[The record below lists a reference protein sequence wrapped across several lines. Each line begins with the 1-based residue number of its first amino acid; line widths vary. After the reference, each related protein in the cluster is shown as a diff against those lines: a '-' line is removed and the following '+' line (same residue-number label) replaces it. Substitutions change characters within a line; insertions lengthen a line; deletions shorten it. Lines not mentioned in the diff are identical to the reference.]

1 MSTTAPFSLA
11 TLALPTGKTLTAA
24 MLPRRFEIG
33 ATTLAAVKVAAQG
46 SQAATLPT
54 EPLGRPLYD
63 KAVTTATGQLAAVEK
78 VRDTFTN
85 VRLDIQRLRRF
96 GDTAGDNARSLIDR
110 VQDYLDDHLTEAELK
125 RLKLAAGPADA
136 GRFRTALLP
145 ELFKDAASPLQRKAF
160 AAELA
165 ALPDTPRKDGSRHN
179 HESALFSAGAAL
191 AEDIRLIEALR
202 HGLVTLRRHHQ
213 EALDAARAE
222 LAALD
227 TRLPDEM
234 AQLDVLEHSR
244 AEALDDYALAQRLL
258 AEHWQAVEARH
269 VERARVIDG
278 HQGLFYVKVR
288 QTPLGRTLPDPL
300 ELRPSAADDLVPG
313 CSGRD
318 TPLPA
323 ALAPFMDMVL
333 DLPLDDWRALRP
345 LGHLLPDRER
355 LTSLVEDRR
364 QKLVLRASRTV
375 SAAALGAVAGHP
387 VLTGLLRQH
396 QGVVQQLAARPFASA
411 TAASLATL
419 QQQGHAILG
428 LDDLLAN
435 AAPRLR
441 EPARALHQRLDAA
454 AGCLLARLRAVAPS
468 LRLAWSAAAE
478 ADRLPVESPE
488 RWPDIASAE
497 NQDFNGTRTL
507 VELVAWWFRQLDDD
521 ASAEARTTMRHL
533 VRACVLLA
541 AGDDPQQLLQGRLQ
555 TIPGRALRPGERLRL
570 DLNRE
575 PARGALLHLLD
586 PEQRVIALLHI
597 DDHDAQGSVASVARV
612 IDAAAMVS
620 TRLQVSGAGTSPDGT
635 P

>member
-1 MSTTAPFSLA
+1 MSTT
-11 TLALPTGKTLTAA
+11 PTFQSIAA
-24 MLPRRFEIG
+24 IPRRFEVG
-33 ATTLAAVKVAAQG
+33 ATTLAAVKVAAQT
-46 SQAATLPT
+46 SQAATLPS
-54 EPLGRPLYD
+54 EPMGKPLFD
-63 KAVTTATGQLAAVEK
+63 KAATAATGQLAAVEK
-78 VRDTFTN
+78 VRDTFSN
-85 VRLDIQRLRRF
+85 VSQDIRRLRRF
-96 GDTAGDNARSLIDR
+96 GDTPGDQARSLIDR
-110 VQDYLDDHLTEAELK
+110 VQDYLDEHLTETELK
-125 RLKLAAGPADA
+125 RLKLAANATEA
-136 GRFRTALLP
+136 GRFRTTLLP
-145 ELFKDAASPLQRKAF
+145 ELFKDATSPLQRRIF

-165 ALPDTPRKDGSRHN
+165 VQPDAPRKDGSKHN

-202 HGLVTLRRHHQ
+202 HGLVALRRHHQ
-213 EALDAARAE
+213 EALEIARAE
-222 LAALD
+222 LAALEA
-227 TRLPDEM
+227 RLPGEV
-234 AQLDVLEHSR
+234 ARLDVLEHGR
-244 AEALDDYALAQRLL
+244 AEALDDCAVAQRLL
-258 AEHWQAVEARH
+258 DEHWQAVEARH
-269 VERARVIDG
+269 VERARVIDS

-300 ELRPSAADDLVPG
+300 DLRPSAPDDIVPG

-318 TPLPA
+318 TPLPT

-333 DLPLDDWRALRP
+333 DIPAADWRALRP

-355 LTSLVEDRR
+355 LTALVEDRR
-364 QKLVLRASRTV
+364 QKLTVRATRTV
-375 SAAALGAVAGHP
+375 SPATVAAVTSHP
-387 VLTGLLRQH
+387 VLMGMLRQH
-396 QGVVQQLAARPFASA
+396 QGVVRQIASRPFAP
-411 TAASLATL
+411 AASLVEQ
-419 QQQGHAILG
+419 QQQGRAILA

-454 AGCLLARLRAVAPS
+454 AGCLLDRLRAVAPS
-468 LRLAWSAAAE
+468 LRLAWSGAAE

-507 VELVAWWFRQLDDD
+507 VELVAWWFRQLDAD

-541 AGDDPQQLLQGRLQ
+541 AGDDPQQLLQGQLQ
-555 TIPGRALRPGERLRL
+555 TIPGRVLRPGERLRL

-586 PEQRVIALLHI
+586 ADQRVIALLHI

-612 IDAAAMVS
+612 IDPGALVS
-620 TRLQVSGAGTSPDGT
+620 TRLQVSGARTSADGT

>member
-1 MSTTAPFSLA
+1 MSTSQTFKSFSA
-11 TLALPTGKTLTAA
+11 I
-24 MLPRRFEIG
+24 PRRFEVG
-33 ATTLAAVKVAAQG
+33 ATTLAAVKAAAQI
-46 SQAATLPT
+46 SQAATLPS
-54 EPLGRPLYD
+54 EPMGKPLFD
-63 KAVTTATGQLAAVEK
+63 KAATAATGQLAAVEK
-78 VRDTFTN
+78 VRDTFSN
-85 VRLDIQRLRRF
+85 VRQDIQRLRRF
-96 GDTAGDNARSLIDR
+96 GDTQGLQARSLIDR
-110 VQDYLDDHLTEAELK
+110 VQDYLDEHLSAAELA
-125 RLKLAAGPADA
+125 RLKLAATATDA
-136 GRFRTALLP
+136 GRFRANLLP
-145 ELFKDAASPLQRKAF
+145 ELFPVAAGPLQRKVF
-160 AAELA
+160 AADLA
-165 ALPDTPRKDGSRHN
+165 ALPDTPRKDGSKHN

-202 HGLVTLRRHHQ
+202 HGLVALRRHHQ
-213 EALDAARAE
+213 EALETARAE
-222 LAALD
+222 LAALEA
-227 TRLPDEM
+227 RLPDEV
-234 AQLDVLEHSR
+234 ARLDVLEHGR
-244 AEALDDYALAQRLL
+244 AEALDDCAVAQRLL

-269 VERARVIDG
+269 VERARVIDS

-300 ELRPSAADDLVPG
+300 DLRPSAADDLVPG

-318 TPLPA
+318 TPLPI

-333 DLPLDDWRALRP
+333 DIPAADWRALHP

-355 LTSLVEDRR
+355 LTGLVEDRR
-364 QKLVLRASRTV
+364 QKLVLRATRTV
-375 SAAALGAVAGHP
+375 SPATVAAVASHP
-387 VLTGLLRQH
+387 VLVNMLRQH
-396 QGVVQQLAARPFASA
+396 QGVVQQLATRPFASA

-419 QQQGHAILG
+419 QQQGRAILG

-454 AGCLLARLRAVAPS
+454 AGCLLGRLRAVAPS

-555 TIPGRALRPGERLRL
+555 TIPGRVLRPGERLRL

-586 PEQRVIALLHI
+586 ADQRIIALLHI

-612 IDAAAMVS
+612 IDAAATVS
-620 TRLQVSGAGTSPDGT
+620 TRLQVSGAGTFPDGT